1 MILPCDILIV
11 RHFDL
16 RLHFRKVTQLNN
28 LLFDGYP
35 VMVVRDTNI
44 LFETDLIRI
53 QEAVYVDRTNTG
65 EFYGRALSSGAT
77 SPLQYPVATAEN
89 VNAETYVAMPSAVP
103 VTSGRTLIVRV
114 PPNAGPGSVLSVTAP
129 DGTLLSV
136 RVASLFINMAISR
149 CINDYVYRL
158 LFRPMSLQ
166 IARSQLRTK
175 RLI

>member
-1 MILPCDILIV
+1 MLL
-11 RHFDL
+11 
-16 RLHFRKVTQLNN
+16 FRKVTQLNN

-35 VMVVRDTNI
+35 VMAVRDTNI

-65 EFYGRALSSGAT
+65 EYLGKTLSSSGAT
-77 SPLQYPVATAEN
+77 SPLQYPVATAES

-136 RVASLFINMAISR
+136 RL
-149 CINDYVYRL
+149 
-158 LFRPMSLQ
+158 
-166 IARSQLRTK
+166 
-175 RLI
+175 

>member
-1 MILPCDILIV
+1 
-11 RHFDL
+11 
-16 RLHFRKVTQLNN
+16 
-28 LLFDGYP
+28 
-35 VMVVRDTNI
+35 MVVRDTNI

-65 EFYGRALSSGAT
+65 EFYGRALSSGAN

-89 VNAETYVAMPSAVP
+89 VNGETYVAMPSAVP

-136 RVASLFINMAISR
+136 RIVSLRSLSITILRYYYECSN
-149 CINDYVYRL
+149 RL

-166 IARSQLRTK
+166 IARLPSHTK
-175 RLI
+175 RSKRKVSPICFTRLVFVVSAVLICPTSFCNFCSFNV